1 MSSVS
6 LGDLSQSFLTQR
18 RSVELREAMSK
29 LTDELSSGK
38 VSDVKEVL
46 SGNQNYLTD
55 LERSLKVL
63 EGYSDANSEAAYY
76 TSTMQTA
83 LERVQDFAGQLGLD
97 LILAGGGPVGVI
109 AGSLPE
115 NAQTQLEGMINSLN
129 SDIAGRSLFA
139 GTTTDRNPLESADTL
154 LTNLSAVLVGAGSP
168 QDIID
173 TAQLWFDD
181 PAGFDTLIYAGS
193 NTALAPFSLS
203 DTERV
208 SIDVRANNPA
218 IKQTLLY
225 TAVAALAD
233 DPALGLDANG
243 KTELFRL
250 AGLGLQTGQDQI
262 TDVRARIGIA
272 EARIATISV
281 RNQAEATST
290 EAARNELL
298 LADPFETATRLE
310 TVQFQLQ
317 SLYSVTVRSSQL
329 SLVNFL

>member
-18 RSVELREAMSK
+18 RSVELRDALSK
-29 LTDELSSGK
+29 LTDELTSGK

-55 LERSLKVL
+55 LERSMTVL
-63 EGYSDANSEAAYY
+63 QGYSDANTEAAYF
-76 TSTMQTA
+76 TSTMQSA
-83 LERVQDFAGQLGLD
+83 LERVQDFSGQLGLD
-97 LILAGGGPVGVI
+97 LILAGDGPVGVI

-115 NAQTQLEGMINSLN
+115 NAQSQLEGMINTLN

-139 GTTTDRNPLESADTL
+139 GTATDSNPLESADTL
-154 LTNLSAVLVGAGSP
+154 LATLSAVIAGAGEP

-173 TAQLWFDD
+173 AAQVWFDD
-181 PAGFDTLIYAGS
+181 PAGFDAIIYTGS

-208 SIDVRANNPA
+208 SLDIRANDPA
-218 IKQTLLY
+218 IKQTLLF
-225 TAVAALAD
+225 TAVAALAE
-233 DPALGLDANG
+233 DPALGLSASEQ
-243 KTELFRL
+243 TELFRL
-250 AGLGLQTGQDQI
+250 TGLGLQLGQDQI
-262 TDVRARIGIA
+262 TDVRSRIGIV
-272 EARIATISV
+272 EARIETISV
-281 RNQAEATST
+281 RNQTEATT
-290 EAARNELL
+290 AEAARNELL
-298 LADPFETATRLE
+298 LADPFETATVLE

-329 SLVNFL
+329 SLANFL